1 MFLLYWINVDKR
13 KFGIFKKIDL
23 HLDQSAA
30 QIYAGMKR
38 VFHIYLIDGEL
49 EQGSDLQPPNKG
61 LGDGTQLEGM
71 GLNEA

>member
-1 MFLLYWINVDKR
+1 
-13 KFGIFKKIDL
+13 
-23 HLDQSAA
+23 
-30 QIYAGMKR
+30 MKR

-71 GLNEA
+71 ELNEA